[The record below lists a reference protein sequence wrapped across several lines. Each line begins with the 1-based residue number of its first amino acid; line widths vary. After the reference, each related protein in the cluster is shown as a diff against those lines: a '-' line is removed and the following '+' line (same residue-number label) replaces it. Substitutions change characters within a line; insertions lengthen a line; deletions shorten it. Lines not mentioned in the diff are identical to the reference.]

1 MINKK
6 IRMGLKR
13 RLGAWEGN
21 TKKKT
26 EQPKLFSFRCQ
37 SGRRIVSL
45 LTVKNR
51 IERNNSEDTELGIKR
66 RMY

>member
-21 TKKKT
+21 TKKK
-26 EQPKLFSFRCQ
+26 
-37 SGRRIVSL
+37 
-45 LTVKNR
+45 NR
-51 IERNNSEDTELGIKR
+51 TAKAFFF
-66 RMY
+66 

>member
-37 SGRRIVSL
+37 SGRRVVSL
-45 LTVKNR
+45 LTVK
-51 IERNNSEDTELGIKR
+51 K
-66 RMY
+66 